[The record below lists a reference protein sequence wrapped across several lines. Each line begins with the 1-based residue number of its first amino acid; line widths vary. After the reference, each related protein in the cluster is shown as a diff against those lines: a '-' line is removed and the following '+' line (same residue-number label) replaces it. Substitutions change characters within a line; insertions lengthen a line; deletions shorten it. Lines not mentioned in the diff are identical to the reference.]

1 MEGYVWLILISM
13 LAVGVLFGFVFGRS
27 KGDVSAPKV
36 RELEKRLYDADQEM
50 KGYRGQVTQHFEK
63 TATLFNQLTNDYRE
77 VYEHLANSSN
87 QLCGTETAKIKSL
100 TADSTVLEGQSQ
112 QAEAA
117 PAEPEPAKAA
127 APAPEP
133 EPAEEKQE
141 AAEAAESET
150 TPAEAQEAA
159 AAESETAEAEEK
171 QADSGEEAAQ
181 VPPVK
186 ETVAGEEEPRT
197 IH

>member
-1 MEGYVWLILISM
+1 M

-36 RELEKRLYDADQEM
+36 RELEKKLYDADQEM

-77 VYEHLANSSN
+77 VYDHLANSSN

-100 TADSTVLEGQSQ
+100 TADSTVLESQSQ

-117 PAEPEPAKAA
+117 PAEPEPAPVA
-127 APAPEP
+127 EP
-133 EPAEEKQE
+133 ESVEEKQE
-141 AAEAAESET
+141 AAATAETET
-150 TPAEAQEAA
+150 APAEAHEAA
-159 AAESETAEAEEK
+159 AAESETAEAEAEAK

-186 ETVAGEEEPRT
+186 ETVASEEEART